1 MKREEINARL
11 GELSDGF
18 RYLADLD
25 ELDEIQRAQFDEAT
39 TEFEELEA
47 RRADIAERDA
57 AAERVAAVPS
67 LQVIVKPS
75 TEDVLNDRSASA
87 GSLADT
93 VTRSLDDH
101 DVDSTEARTT
111 LKRNAK
117 KDPEWARKL
126 AVRSSDVYSSAWSK
140 MMTGQEMF
148 LDEAERAAAA
158 VGTNTAGGF
167 LVPTH
172 LDPTLIF
179 TNTGTTNAVRG
190 VSRVVQLTTGNVW
203 NGVTT
208 AGSSFSFD
216 AELAEVSDD
225 TPSFGRVSIPLFA
238 ARGFVQASLEM
249 LLDTDVTGDLAAIFA
264 DGKDRLE
271 ATNYILGAGSS
282 SPKGIVVCLDAN
294 TNDELAT
301 TTANALGAVD
311 IDAAYRH
318 VGPRWR
324 GRGTWLMNPLFEGK
338 IRLLATTLGSQFT
351 TDLTGAYTSVL
362 YNKPVIEADEMPAL
376 LTTTG
381 QNIAVYGDFSQF
393 LIVDQPG
400 SYSLQYIPALFNT
413 SNNLPDGRV
422 GWFASWRTGSKSVN
436 DVAFT
441 LLQNA

>member
-1 MKREEINARL
+1 
-11 GELSDGF
+11 
-18 RYLADLD
+18 
-25 ELDEIQRAQFDEAT
+25 
-39 TEFEELEA
+39 
-47 RRADIAERDA
+47 
-57 AAERVAAVPS
+57 
-67 LQVIVKPS
+67 
-75 TEDVLNDRSASA
+75 
-87 GSLADT
+87 
-93 VTRSLDDH
+93 
-101 DVDSTEARTT
+101 
-111 LKRNAK
+111 
-117 KDPEWARKL
+117 
-126 AVRSSDVYSSAWSK
+126 

-148 LDEAERAAAA
+148 LDDAERAAAA

-208 AGSSFSFD
+208 AGSTFSFD
-216 AELAEVSDD
+216 SELAEVSDD

-271 ATNYILGAGSS
+271 ASNYILGGGSTA
-282 SPKGIVVCLDAN
+282 PKGIVVCLDAN

-324 GRGTWLMNPLFEGK
+324 GKGTWLMNPLFEGK

-351 TDLTGAYTSVL
+351 TDLTGPYTSVL

-413 SNNLPDGRV
+413 TSNLPDGRV

-436 DVAFT
+436 DTAFT